1 MTSRYVRPNRNPR
14 YQQSLDLAEENNQ
27 LLKDNN
33 FQNVLAVSNLES
45 EVTRIKGYLERL
57 AGNIIPRNERLTD
70 AYLKLTCRYTDMV
83 GLLRTRED
91 RLDLLERE
99 LRNCNSDHWLFAEED
114 SEDNADAAEEEPE
127 PESKQSEFDFG
138 TDFTEYELK
147 YRKKH

>member
-1 MTSRYVRPNRNPR
+1 MKKIRNNRNPR
-14 YQQSLDLAEENNQ
+14 YQEALNLAEENNQ

-57 AGNIIPRNERLTD
+57 AGNIIPRNEKLTD

-91 RLDLLERE
+91 RLDLLRE
-99 LRNCNSDHWLFAEED
+99 LKICNPDHWLVAEDD
-114 SEDNADAAEEEPE
+114 SEENADAAEEDEPE
-127 PESKQSEFDFG
+127 PESKQLEFDFG
-138 TDFTEYELK
+138 PEFMEYELK

>member
-1 MTSRYVRPNRNPR
+1 MKKIRNNRNPR
-14 YQQSLDLAEENNQ
+14 YQEALNLAEENNQ

-57 AGNIIPRNERLTD
+57 AGNIIPRNEKLTD

-83 GLLRTRED
+83 SLLRTRED
-91 RLDLLERE
+91 RLDLFERE
-99 LRNCNSDHWLFAEED
+99 LKNCNPDHWLVTDEEENND
-114 SEDNADAAEEEPE
+114 EEEEPE
-127 PESKQSEFDFG
+127 PESKQLEFDLGPEFM
-138 TDFTEYELK
+138 EYELK

>member
-45 EVTRIKGYLERL
+45 EVTRMKNYLERI

-99 LRNCNSDHWLFAEED
+99 LRNCNPDHWLFAEED

-127 PESKQSEFDFG
+127 PESKQLEFDFG
-138 TDFTEYELK
+138 PEFMEYELK

>member
-1 MTSRYVRPNRNPR
+1 MKKIRNNRNPR
-14 YQQSLDLAEENNQ
+14 YQEALNLAEENNQ

-57 AGNIIPRNERLTD
+57 AGNIIPRNEKLTD

-83 GLLRTRED
+83 SLLRTRED
-91 RLDLLERE
+91 RLDLFERE
-99 LRNCNSDHWLFAEED
+99 LKNCNPDHSLVADEEENND
-114 SEDNADAAEEEPE
+114 EEEEPE
-127 PESKQSEFDFG
+127 PESKQLEFDFG
-138 TDFTEYELK
+138 PEFMEYELK

>member
-1 MTSRYVRPNRNPR
+1 MASRYVRPNRNPR

-33 FQNVLAVSNLES
+33 FQNVLSVSNLES
-45 EVTRIKGYLERL
+45 EVTRIKNYLERI

-70 AYLKLTCRYTDMV
+70 AYLKVTCRYTDMV

-99 LRNCNSDHWLFAEED
+99 LRNCNPDHWLFADED
-114 SEDNADAAEEEPE
+114 SEDNADAAEDEPE
-127 PESKQSEFDFG
+127 PKQQELDFG
-138 TDFTEYELK
+138 TDFTEYDLK

>member
-1 MTSRYVRPNRNPR
+1 MKKIRNNRNPR
-14 YQQSLDLAEENNQ
+14 YQEALNLAEENNQ

-57 AGNIIPRNERLTD
+57 AGNIIPRNEKLTD

-83 GLLRTRED
+83 SLLRTRED

-99 LRNCNSDHWLFAEED
+99 LKICNPDHWLVAEDD
-114 SEDNADAAEEEPE
+114 SEENADAAEEDEPE
-127 PESKQSEFDFG
+127 PESKQLEFDFG
-138 TDFTEYELK
+138 PEFMEYELK

>member
-1 MTSRYVRPNRNPR
+1 MKKIRNNRNPR
-14 YQQSLDLAEENNQ
+14 YQEALNLAEENNQ

-57 AGNIIPRNERLTD
+57 AGNIIPRNEKLTD

-83 GLLRTRED
+83 SLLRTRED
-91 RLDLLERE
+91 RLDLFERE
-99 LRNCNSDHWLFAEED
+99 LKNCNPDHWLVTDEEENND
-114 SEDNADAAEEEPE
+114 EEEEPE
-127 PESKQSEFDFG
+127 PESKQLEFDFG
-138 TDFTEYELK
+138 PEFMEYELK

>member
-1 MTSRYVRPNRNPR
+1 MKKIRNNRNPR
-14 YQQSLDLAEENNQ
+14 YQEALNLAEENNQ

-57 AGNIIPRNERLTD
+57 AGNIIPRNEKLTD

-83 GLLRTRED
+83 SLLRTRED

-99 LRNCNSDHWLFAEED
+99 LKICNA
-114 SEDNADAAEEEPE
+114 
-127 PESKQSEFDFG
+127 
-138 TDFTEYELK
+138 
-147 YRKKH
+147 

>member
-1 MTSRYVRPNRNPR
+1 MKKIRNNRNPR
-14 YQQSLDLAEENNQ
+14 YQEALNLAEENNQ

-57 AGNIIPRNERLTD
+57 AGNIIPRNEKLTD

-83 GLLRTRED
+83 SLLRTRED

-99 LRNCNSDHWLFAEED
+99 LKICNPDHWLVADDDSEENADVAEED
-114 SEDNADAAEEEPE
+114 EPE
-127 PESKQSEFDFG
+127 PESKQLEYDFG
-138 TDFTEYELK
+138 PEFMEYELK

>member
-1 MTSRYVRPNRNPR
+1 MKKIRNNRNPR
-14 YQQSLDLAEENNQ
+14 YQEALNLAEENNQ

-57 AGNIIPRNERLTD
+57 AGKIIPRNEKLTD

-83 GLLRTRED
+83 SLLRTRED
-91 RLDLLERE
+91 RLDLFERE
-99 LRNCNSDHWLFAEED
+99 LKNCNPDHWLVTDEEENND
-114 SEDNADAAEEEPE
+114 EEEEPE
-127 PESKQSEFDFG
+127 PESKQLEFDFG
-138 TDFTEYELK
+138 PEFMEYELK

>member
-57 AGNIIPRNERLTD
+57 AGNIIPRNEKLTD

-83 GLLRTRED
+83 SLLRTRED
-91 RLDLLERE
+91 RLDLFERE
-99 LRNCNSDHWLFAEED
+99 LKNCNPDHWLVTDEEENND
-114 SEDNADAAEEEPE
+114 EEEEPE
-127 PESKQSEFDFG
+127 PESKQLEFDFG
-138 TDFTEYELK
+138 PEFMEYELK